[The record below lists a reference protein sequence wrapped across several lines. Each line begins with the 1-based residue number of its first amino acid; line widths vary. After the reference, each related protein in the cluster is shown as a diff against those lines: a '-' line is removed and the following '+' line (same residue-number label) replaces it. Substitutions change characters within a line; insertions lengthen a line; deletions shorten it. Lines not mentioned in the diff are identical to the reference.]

1 MQIKQIKN
9 NIIDT
14 LQDIYS
20 KDELQSFA
28 RIISEHIIKKPYA
41 YILANSDDVLD
52 DYQQEEFANIIN
64 KLKQEN
70 PIQYILGEMEFY
82 NINLFVEQGVLIP
95 RNETEELVDWIIKD
109 NQNKQDLNILDIG
122 TGSGCIILS
131 LSKALNPNSA
141 KAVDVSNNALKI
153 ASKNANLNKLNIEFS
168 KTNILN
174 TKPSFFD
181 KKFDI
186 IVSNPPYVKESE
198 KLLMKN
204 NVLNYE
210 PELALFVDD
219 NNPLIFYDRIA
230 KLASKILRPS
240 GYLYFE
246 INEALGKETVE
257 LIKKYG
263 FADVVLRNDIN
274 DKPRM
279 IRAKK

>member
-230 KLASKILRPS
+230 KLASKILKPS